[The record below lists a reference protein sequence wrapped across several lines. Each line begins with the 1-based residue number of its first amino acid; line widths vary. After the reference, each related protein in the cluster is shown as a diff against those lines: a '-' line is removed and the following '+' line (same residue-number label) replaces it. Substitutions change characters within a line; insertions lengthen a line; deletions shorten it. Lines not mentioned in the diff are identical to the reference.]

1 VPTRAGPSPSPG
13 YPHILDIFLHW
24 LAVEYIWVLVPYM
37 TYDIYVMYLCHWHK
51 SLEKG
56 VAEKKHSLASVRSF
70 LLRERLMVT
79 HHLFILIVLAPVHF
93 RGELG
98 DFFVGCIFTAEL
110 STPFV
115 SLGKILMQV
124 REGGAGAH
132 RSRLGAGLTGWMGP
146 RCPRRGSQPFP
157 TPHPA
162 ERSPDSLSPRRQ
174 HTANTATCPR
184 RQGEGWRQGSRRKMI
199 SPMPEAAKSEA
210 QDWQQL
216 CSQLLTLE
224 KEKKRAA
231 PSHPYMAPS
240 LLRLGENTAGGK

>member
-1 VPTRAGPSPSPG
+1 ALRSAGLLHRHTSVCRSLPR
-13 YPHILDIFLHW
+13 HW

-157 TPHPA
+157 TPQCPSPSRSSIPSPSTSPSCSLQSAPPHPQ
-162 ERSPDSLSPRRQ
+162 PL
-174 HTANTATCPR
+174 
-184 RQGEGWRQGSRRKMI
+184 
-199 SPMPEAAKSEA
+199 
-210 QDWQQL
+210 
-216 CSQLLTLE
+216 
-224 KEKKRAA
+224 AA
-231 PSHPYMAPS
+231 PSRSTGVQGAAFGAPS
-240 LLRLGENTAGGK
+240 TPPRPAPGL